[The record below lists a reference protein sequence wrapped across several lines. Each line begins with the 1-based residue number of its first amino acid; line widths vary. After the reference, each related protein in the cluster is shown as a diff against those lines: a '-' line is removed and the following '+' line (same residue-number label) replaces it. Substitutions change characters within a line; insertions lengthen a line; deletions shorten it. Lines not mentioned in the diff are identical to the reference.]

1 MANKLLSLVHK
12 GLDLMPKN
20 KAKTLACANAIGV
33 VVTAGISF
41 RTGMEVQKKID
52 NGELEKTDILKAA
65 VKVGACVAVTEV
77 AGIGSYRT
85 SAKTIADLTMG
96 LTSAKREYEAL
107 ENKIRESVG
116 DEKANEIVKEATE
129 KAGND
134 IMSDKSLVPD
144 VAGFNWFKDDF
155 TGACF
160 YTTEGN
166 IWKAWNKVVGK
177 VKGLNREK
185 VAVYDFYY
193 NIKRNASIRVNNT
206 MISQFG
212 WDGEDKD
219 DLYMGDI
226 NLDGVAMLDD
236 GTPCRRIAYWR
247 CEPHIL
253 VQ

>member
-1 MANKLLSLVHK
+1 MGNKFLKLIRK
-12 GLDLMPKN
+12 TG
-20 KAKTLACANAIGV
+20 KAVTKDKARTFTCINAAGV
-33 VVTAGISF
+33 VVTAGVSF
-41 RTGMEVQKKID
+41 KAGMNVQKKID
-52 NGELEKTDILKAA
+52 DGTLTKPDILKEIAP
-65 VKVGACVAVTEV
+65 VVASVVITEV
-77 AGIGSYRT
+77 AGISSYKA

-96 LTSAKREYEAL
+96 LTSAKKEYEAL
-107 ENKIRESVG
+107 ENKIRESIG
-116 DEKANEIVKEATE
+116 DEKANEIVKEANE

-134 IMSDKSLVPD
+134 IMKDKTLVPD

-166 IWKAWNKVVGK
+166 IWKAWNNVVGK

-193 NIKRNASIRVNNT
+193 NIKRNASIGVNNT

-212 WDGEDKD
+212 WDGEDND

-226 NLDGVAMLDD
+226 NLDGVAKLDD
-236 GTPCRRIAYWR
+236 GTPCKRISYWR

-253 VQ
+253 PQ